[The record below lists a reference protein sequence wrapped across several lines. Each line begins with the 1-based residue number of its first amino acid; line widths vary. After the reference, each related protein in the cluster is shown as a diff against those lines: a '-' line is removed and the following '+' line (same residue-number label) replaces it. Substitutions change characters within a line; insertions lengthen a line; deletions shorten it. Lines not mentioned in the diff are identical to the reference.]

1 MKRIYKKPLSEIL
14 ELHCQN
20 ALLLPA
26 SGGDT
31 TNEALSRLHHKKNNG
46 KEEWEED
53 WEESWEDEE
62 EEDMGYW

>member
-53 WEESWEDEE
+53 WE
-62 EEDMGYW
+62 